1 MTTLI
6 MLASHRSQSCILVR
20 LSSRPNHRQAFVA
33 FGQARSDAL
42 QHPCTTQV
50 ESIQMRQLW
59 VTGIRGYH
67 WLHPRAFSRRGN
79 LRQKSAEPMGHLWTR
94 QHTPHEV
101 GFAETR
107 RKEIFTRRLVCE
119 WTISVPEVKLPGL
132 RYQEVGKLRIPH
144 GASIVEH

>member
-42 QHPCTTQV
+42 QHPCATQV
-50 ESIQMRQLW
+50 ESIHMRQLR

-67 WLHPRAFSRRGN
+67 WLQPQPRAFSRCGN
-79 LRQKSAEPMGHLWTR
+79 LRQKSAEPMSKLRTW
-94 QHTPHEV
+94 QHTPHQV
-101 GFAETR
+101 GFAETGG
-107 RKEIFTRRLVCE
+107 KEIFTRRLVCE
-119 WTISVPEVKLPGL
+119 WTIPVPEGKLPGF
-132 RYQEVGKLRIPH
+132 RCQ
-144 GASIVEH
+144 